1 MYISTFTAIIFT
13 FVPTFLLSQT
23 ILTITGPDQVVINE
37 YSLNELDALEQ
48 TTFETEN
55 PYIDG
60 SSEFSG
66 PSLKLIV
73 DLAGYAELQN
83 DFVTLTALNDYQVKM
98 PVVDFL
104 SYDVILATRRDDKEM
119 SLRDKGPIW
128 VIYPMSD
135 HVALQDPVYNG
146 RLIWQLKQI
155 EVGG

>member
-1 MYISTFTAIIFT
+1 MYVSAFTAILFV
-13 FVPTFLLSQT
+13 FVPTLLFSQI
-23 ILTITGPDQVVINE
+23 ILTITGPDQVVVSE

-60 SSEFSG
+60 SSVFSG

-73 DLAGYAELQN
+73 DQAGYGELQN
-83 DFVTLTALNDYQVKM
+83 GFVTLTALNDYQVQL

-104 SYDVILATRRDDKEM
+104 SYDVILATRRDNEEM

-155 EVGG
+155 EVSK